1 MIISF
6 IFSNHWCLFI
16 LSCTGSS
23 LLHGLFSSCRERGYS
38 LLQCTG
44 FSLWWLPRCRPQALG
59 EGASVVLAHKCQST
73 VSSFGAVALTAP
85 WHVKS
90 SQIRDQTHVLCIGR
104 RIPIH
109 CTTREV
115 WYFYLDEIQDQS
127 MSREE
132 LKAHDKA
139 KI

>member
-6 IFSNHWCLFI
+6 IFSNHWYLFI

-23 LLHGLFSSCRERGYS
+23 LPPGLLSSCRERGYS

-44 FSLWWLPRCRPQALG
+44 FSLWWLPPL
-59 EGASVVLAHKCQST
+59 QST
-73 VSSFGAVALTAP
+73 GSGGGGGLQQFWLISSRAQSLKFWHRGLTAP

-90 SQIRDQTHVLCIGR
+90 SQIRDQTHAPCIGR
-104 RIPIH
+104 WIPIH

-115 WYFYLDEIQDQS
+115 WYFYLDEIQDLS
-127 MSREE
+127 MSR
-132 LKAHDKA
+132 KN
-139 KI
+139 